1 MSNELQNMYIQ
12 RCEMNLEVDE
22 AFELLGIRQEQDL
35 FVLSANFAEQQ
46 NGEDD
51 DEWQGYVQK
60 TKDFQM
66 EETSKIYKKL
76 KQENAIQT
84 EFMQKKIDEMEQTM
98 IKMEKEFR
106 NENEQL
112 KYLVQKLMTK
122 K

>member
-51 DEWQGYVQK
+51 DEW
-60 TKDFQM
+60 
-66 EETSKIYKKL
+66 
-76 KQENAIQT
+76 
-84 EFMQKKIDEMEQTM
+84 
-98 IKMEKEFR
+98 
-106 NENEQL
+106 
-112 KYLVQKLMTK
+112 
-122 K
+122 

>member
-1 MSNELQNMYIQ
+1 
-12 RCEMNLEVDE
+12 
-22 AFELLGIRQEQDL
+22 
-35 FVLSANFAEQQ
+35 
-46 NGEDD
+46 
-51 DEWQGYVQK
+51 
-60 TKDFQM
+60 M

-122 K
+122 KW